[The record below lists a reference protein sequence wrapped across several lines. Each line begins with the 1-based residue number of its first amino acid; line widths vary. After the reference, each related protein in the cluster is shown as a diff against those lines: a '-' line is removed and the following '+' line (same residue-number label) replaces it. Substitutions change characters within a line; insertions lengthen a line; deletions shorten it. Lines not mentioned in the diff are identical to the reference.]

1 MKKWILWLL
10 TLLLISGCGVP
21 EPVSEGTMTCTM
33 SISCETILENMDQ
46 LPEEKKDLVPE
57 DGWILQPV
65 TVCFSEGETVFD
77 VLMKVVREQKIHME
91 YSDSPMYHSA
101 YIEGIANLYEFD
113 CGSLSGWMYSVN
125 DWFPNYGCSKY
136 VLEDQDV
143 IRWVYTCDLGADVG
157 EHTLNR

>member
-1 MKKWILWLL
+1 MKKWMLCLL
-10 TLLLISGCGVP
+10 TLLLTLSACGAPDAVP
-21 EPVSEGTMTCTM
+21 EGTCTI
-33 SISCETILENMDQ
+33 SVSCETILDHMEQ
-46 LPEEKKDLVPE
+46 LPAEKMSLVPE

-65 TVCFSEGETVFD
+65 TVPFSEGETVFD
-77 VLMKVVREQKIHME
+77 VLLRVMKEQKIHME
-91 YSDSPMYHSA
+91 YSDSPVYHSA

-143 IRWVYTCDLGADVG
+143 ICWVYTCDLGADVG
-157 EHTLNR
+157 EHTMNR